1 MFKIL
6 VEEKLAGNISKSKR
20 EYYPELVGGCRSH
33 KIHCVY
39 KKTGP
44 NNMGKVVKKWQ
55 DLKPGQV
62 KNLNQNVQEEINSS
76 RHLQTLTKAN
86 SRC

>member
-20 EYYPELVGGCRSH
+20 KDYPELVGGCRSY

-39 KKTGP
+39 EKTGP
-44 NNMGKVVKKWQ
+44 DNMAKVVKKWQ

-76 RHLQTLTKAN
+76 WHFQTHTKAN